1 MRFMNVIY
9 EQAVGGDFIGRVI
22 TYVRR
27 ATRNYPGVSGNVAN
41 GDILRAHFSRLLQ
54 KSEIYC
60 PGFVASVE

>member
-1 MRFMNVIY
+1 MDVIY
-9 EQAVGGDFIGRVI
+9 EQAVDGDFISFYCRVI

-27 ATRNYPGVSGNVAN
+27 ATRNYPVIFGNVAN
-41 GDILRAHFSRLLQ
+41 GDILCAHFSRLLQ